1 MNPIGGFYSAY
12 DADSLDDKNHLEEGA
27 FYVWKKEDLKRILKE
42 DFDLF
47 SIVFNINDFGFW
59 EEENYVLI
67 QNQSLEEISKKEN
80 IELFQLQKKKEK
92 WENQLYT
99 EREKRSKP
107 RLDDKSLTSWNALM
121 LKGFVDAY
129 KALKNKKYLEIA
141 LKNANFILE
150 NLWKPEGNLLHNYK
164 NGITTING
172 YLEDYCF
179 VIDAFISLYEVTF
192 DEKWLHYSKQMTD
205 YCFDNFY
212 DEKKHFFSFTSNLD
226 EALITKHYELEDNV
240 ISASNSVMAGNLFKL
255 HIYFENSYYEE
266 IAQKMLSQVLPNIDY
281 PSAFANWLNV
291 FLNFSEEN
299 RELAIC
305 GKNALENS
313 LLIQENYL
321 PNIIIAGSTKPSEL
335 VFLKGRF
342 HLNKDLFYVC
352 QNKTCELPTTNF
364 KEALND
370 LTS

>member
-1 MNPIGGFYSAY
+1 M
-12 DADSLDDKNHLEEGA
+12 
-27 FYVWKKEDLKRILKE
+27 
-42 DFDLF
+42 
-47 SIVFNINDFGFW
+47 
-59 EEENYVLI
+59 
-67 QNQSLEEISKKEN
+67 
-80 IELFQLQKKKEK
+80 QK
-92 WENQLYT
+92 
-99 EREKRSKP
+99 EREMGKSTLYRKRKRSKP

-129 KALKNKKYLEIA
+129 KALKTKILRNCF
-141 LKNANFILE
+141 KNANFILE

-212 DEKKHFFSFTSNLD
+212 DEKNHFFSFTSNLD

-291 FLNFSEEN
+291 FEFFR
-299 RELAIC
+299 RE
-305 GKNALENS
+305 
-313 LLIQENYL
+313 
-321 PNIIIAGSTKPSEL
+321 
-335 VFLKGRF
+335 
-342 HLNKDLFYVC
+342 
-352 QNKTCELPTTNF
+352 
-364 KEALND
+364 
-370 LTS
+370 